1 MTSRLVKRHLSL
13 CLVLV
18 MLLTAMLPVSVFAA
32 GSNDEGSAASG
43 GNAAATTMISD
54 YATFLSCFKVLEG
67 YAQTYAEE
75 NAGEDANALII
86 NYIRTGVE
94 RYTSGTWEMVC
105 GKENTAFT
113 AYVSE
118 QDTANNTSASAL
130 KNINNFTLP
139 NGNKVDLGHVFG
151 AMDVAN
157 YAKVQGMTDAVVQ
170 ARADMGSWAGDI
182 TDLMYCAENV
192 DIADKVDTTE
202 TDVDTLAAN
211 LRARYL
217 GVDYG
222 TLNEVD
228 HSFTDTDLYGDMDA
242 FYLTTEMNRGGV
254 ALSTI
259 IENYFTAGLTDASR
273 ASYFLTNRLGGMVTK
288 DGIRSKVLST
298 YTGNTL
304 IGALESSYSLTDLP
318 NCETLRKA
326 CCYAFAD
333 YLFDLA
339 GDPNGTDP
347 VDPDP
352 VDPDP
357 KPEPKP
363 DNAYYSVFSSD
374 TTTVA
379 PGVTQT
385 INYALTKDDKQ
396 IVYYIATADIA
407 REDVSIHANY
417 HDNDPSQGWAMS
429 RVSDQMAAAQKR
441 HSDPSDAANYVEHYN
456 AVVGVNADFYNMT
469 TGAPGGALVMDGVEY
484 HGGTSENFFAI
495 LKDGTAMIGSSSDY
509 AAYKDQIQE
518 AVGGSVYLVKDGK
531 PVVTSAADYYNS
543 RHSRTCVGITAE
555 GKVIMMVLDGRQE
568 PFSAGGSAEELAQIM
583 LDAGCVTAINLDGG
597 GSTTFVAKQEGSNTL
612 TVVNRPSDGYERSV
626 SSSLMVVSTAPV
638 STELDH
644 ALITSAY
651 DYLTSGATV
660 RLVASGVSASG
671 SAAELP
677 ADITWKSAD
686 ETIGTVSEDGVFTAV
701 KKGSVEIQL
710 LSGDT
715 VIGSKTLTVV
725 EPNGLKFSKTSIN
738 AIYGDSVCL
747 PLVATYN
754 ENPVAVCAGDITFE
768 LSNSAAGTVEAANNG
783 FAFTGSEGSGL
794 RNVTITAMITRD
806 YSISA
811 TIKVAMYSANQA
823 IFDFDNATGGD
834 RTFAWTREVSNAEY
848 LPGGDGETDRYHV
861 IDPSQPMNVTYVF
874 GLDMMTIKMPEKLKP
889 LLSMVA
895 GGDISG
901 ITAWDLLLQ
910 LAERVSPKT
919 EVTVKFQFDQ
929 NVDVDISN
937 LTVSND
943 YFRLTSASMDENN
956 LLTVKCNFIKQS
968 QAIDPETAN
977 PICILSGVKMTAKN
991 GANQTLTI
999 TNAGSIGYDIYLG
1012 ANALYSMAKQT
1023 SFQEQYGIYPYEEPE
1038 NVTHPKGGHFYCES
1052 YQKFTDKFIL
1062 DGTVW
1067 SGWKQINGATYY
1079 FVDNV
1084 AVKGVHKVPGLNDE
1098 SNEYF
1103 YQFNETT
1110 GACEGKVTGLFELD
1124 GARYYAING
1133 VAKSGWWNLTDA
1145 DGENSYYYFDK
1156 ETFKGLNGPSR
1167 AFFENVT
1174 YTFDNG
1180 KLLKGEWLTTD
1191 QGTKY
1196 YYGPTFVQG
1205 KWYTVEGEKYYFD
1218 PQGYRYTGLR
1228 YVKESYNHDDHIYWY
1243 DFGEDG
1249 ICHGVYQHTGL
1260 FYLNGNTYYTIDGMV
1275 CFGLYLAED
1284 GYYYYFGSGNYT
1296 AVKNTRHWVSFPND
1310 TGLAQAFYDFD
1321 ENGRMII
1328 DNPDPSKNGIVNE
1341 DGTLYY
1347 YVNGVRNY
1355 AGLIQIDGDYYY
1367 VNSSCKVVT
1376 SQRYWVSKTNDLLPA
1391 TFYNFDADG
1400 KMTDAPIP
1408 TPDPDPNPNPDPGV
1422 KNGIVNEDGEL
1433 YYYVNGVKTYAG
1445 LIKIDGDYYYVNS
1458 SCKVV
1463 TNCRYWISK
1472 TNDLLPATFYNFD
1485 ADGKMTDAPI
1495 PTPDPDPNPN
1505 PDPEVK
1511 NGIVSEDG
1519 ELYYYVNGVKTYAG
1533 LIQIDG
1539 DYYYVNSSCKVVT
1552 NQRYWIS
1559 KTNDLLPATFY
1570 TFGADGKM
1578 TDAPIPTP
1586 EPDPELKN
1594 GIVSEDGELY
1604 YYVNGVKTYAGLIQ
1618 IDGDYYY
1625 VNSSCKVVTN
1635 QRYWISKT
1643 NDLLPATFYN
1653 FDADGKMTDAP
1664 IPTPEPDPELKNGIV
1679 SEDGELYYYVNGVK
1693 TYAGLIQIDGD
1704 YYYVNSSCKVVTNQR
1719 YWISKTNDLLPA
1731 TFYTFGADG
1740 KMTDA
1745 PIPTPDPDPVDPA
1758 KNGIVSEDGELY
1770 YYVDGVKTY
1779 AGLIKIDGDYY
1790 YVNSSCKVIT
1800 NQRYW
1805 ISKTNDLLPAT
1816 FYTFGAD
1823 GKMVK

>member
-1 MTSRLVKRHLSL
+1 MTSRLMKRHLSL

-130 KNINNFTLP
+130 KNLGNFTLP

-182 TDLMYCAENV
+182 ADLMFCAENV
-192 DIADKVDTTE
+192 DIPEKVDTTE
-202 TDVDTLAAN
+202 TDVDILAAN
-211 LRARYL
+211 IRTKYL

-222 TLNEVD
+222 TLNSVD

-495 LKDGTAMIGSSSDY
+495 LKDGTAMIGGPSDY
-509 AAYKDQIQE
+509 AAYQDQIQE

-638 STELDH
+638 STEFDH

-660 RLVASGVSASG
+660 RLVASGVSVSG

-677 ADITWKSAD
+677 ANLTWKSAD

-738 AIYGDSVCL
+738 AIYGDSVRL

-1084 AVKGVHKVPGLNDE
+1084 AVKGVHKVLGLNDE

-1145 DGENSYYYFDK
+1145 DGSSAYYFFSTK
-1156 ETFKGLNGPSR
+1156 TFQAVDGNQKIDGYNYVFS
-1167 AFFENVT
+1167 NH
-1174 YTFDNG
+1174 
-1180 KLLKGEWLTTD
+1180 KLVRGDFVKDAGGTHYRWAGEWMCNKWLELD
-1191 QGTKY
+1191 GKKY
-1196 YYGPTFVQG
+1196 YLGYGPNGYVQ
-1205 KWYTVEGEKYYFD
+1205 
-1218 PQGYRYTGLR
+1218 TGIF
-1228 YVKESYNHDDHIYWY
+1228 HIYEY
-1243 DFGEDG
+1243 PTRYAADEN
-1249 ICHGVYQHTGL
+1249 GVWQEHLTGL
-1260 FYLNGNTYYTIDGMV
+1260 FDYKGETYYCVAG
-1275 CFGLYLAED
+1275 
-1284 GYYYYFGSGNYT
+1284 
-1296 AVKNTRHWVSFPND
+1296 
-1310 TGLAQAFYDFD
+1310 
-1321 ENGRMII
+1321 II
-1328 DNPDPSKNGIVNE
+1328 QEG
-1341 DGTLYY
+1341 
-1347 YVNGVRNY
+1347 
-1355 AGLIQIDGDYYY
+1355 AGLVRIDGDYYY
-1367 VNSSCKVVT
+1367 FRTSTSTAVKARAYWITVT
-1376 SQRYWVSKTNDLLPA
+1376 NGLLPA
-1391 TFYNFDADG
+1391 GQYTFDADG
-1400 KMTDAPIP
+1400 KMVNPPIV
-1408 TPDPDPNPNPDPGV
+1408 TPDPDPSPEPGV
-1422 KNGIVNEDGEL
+1422 KNGIVAE
-1433 YYYVNGVKTYAG
+1433 NG
-1445 LIKIDGDYYYVNS
+1445 S
-1458 SCKVV
+1458 
-1463 TNCRYWISK
+1463 
-1472 TNDLLPATFYNFD
+1472 
-1485 ADGKMTDAPI
+1485 
-1495 PTPDPDPNPN
+1495 
-1505 PDPEVK
+1505 
-1511 NGIVSEDG
+1511 
-1519 ELYYYVNGVKTYAG
+1519 
-1533 LIQIDG
+1533 
-1539 DYYYVNSSCKVVT
+1539 
-1552 NQRYWIS
+1552 
-1559 KTNDLLPATFY
+1559 
-1570 TFGADGKM
+1570 
-1578 TDAPIPTP
+1578 
-1586 EPDPELKN
+1586 
-1594 GIVSEDGELY
+1594 
-1604 YYVNGVKTYAGLIQ
+1604 
-1618 IDGDYYY
+1618 
-1625 VNSSCKVVTN
+1625 
-1635 QRYWISKT
+1635 
-1643 NDLLPATFYN
+1643 
-1653 FDADGKMTDAP
+1653 
-1664 IPTPEPDPELKNGIV
+1664 
-1679 SEDGELYYYVNGVK
+1679 
-1693 TYAGLIQIDGD
+1693 
-1704 YYYVNSSCKVVTNQR
+1704 
-1719 YWISKTNDLLPA
+1719 
-1731 TFYTFGADG
+1731 
-1740 KMTDA
+1740 
-1745 PIPTPDPDPVDPA
+1745 
-1758 KNGIVSEDGELY
+1758 LY
-1770 YYVDGVKTY
+1770 YYVDGVLTG
-1779 AGLIKIDGDYY
+1779 AGLIRLNGDYY
-1790 YVNSSCKVIT
+1790 YVKTSNCEVVHGRSYWVTDT
-1800 NQRYW
+1800 NG
-1805 ISKTNDLLPAT
+1805 LLPAGP
-1816 FYTFGAD
+1816 YTFGTDGKMINPPVVDPTPDPDPEPEPTPDPDPTPDVKNGIVAENGSLYYYEDGVLTGAGLIRLNGDYYYVKTSNCEVVHGRSYWVTDTNGLLPAGPYTFGTDGKMINPPVVDPTPDPDPEPEPTPDPDPTPDVKNGIVAENGSLYYYVDGVLTGAGLIRLNGDYYYVKTSNCEVVHGRSYWITDTNGLLPAGPYTFDAD
-1823 GKMVK
+1823 GKMVR

>member
-1 MTSRLVKRHLSL
+1 MTRGTMKRYLSM
-13 CLVLV
+13 CLVIV
-18 MLLTAMLPVSVFAA
+18 MLLTTLLPVGAYAA
-32 GSNDEGSAASG
+32 DDSAIEDTATNYEEPVASELEDVSIELEDQESEQADETS
-43 GNAAATTMISD
+43 TVTEISD

-259 IENYFTAGLTDASR
+259 IENYFTAGLTDTSR

-318 NCETLRKA
+318 NYETLRKA

-347 VDPDP
+347 VDPN
-352 VDPDP
+352 PDP
-357 KPEPKP
+357 EPDPEP
-363 DNAYYSVFSSD
+363 DDAYYSVFSSD

-396 IVYYIATADIA
+396 IVYYIATADIS
-407 REDVSIHANY
+407 RDDVSIHANY
-417 HDNDPSQGWAMS
+417 HANDPSQGWAMS
-429 RVSDQMAAAQKR
+429 RVSDQMTAAQKR

-469 TGAPGGALVMDGVEY
+469 TGAPSGALVMEGVEY
-484 HGGTSENFFAI
+484 HSGASANFFAI

-531 PVVTSAADYYNS
+531 SVVTSAADYYNS

-555 GKVIMMVLDGRQE
+555 GKVVLMVLDGRQE

-638 STELDH
+638 STEFDH

-660 RLVASGVSASG
+660 RLIASGVSVSG

-686 ETIGTVSEDGVFTAV
+686 ETIGTVSEGGVFTAV

-738 AIYGDSVCL
+738 AIYGDSVRL

-783 FAFTGSEGSGL
+783 FAFTGSEASGL

-823 IFDFDNATGGD
+823 IFDFDNATSGD
-834 RTFAWTREVSNAEY
+834 RTFAWTRDVSNAEY

-874 GLDMMTIKMPEKLKP
+874 GLDMMTIKVPEKLEP

-910 LAERVSPKT
+910 LAERVSSKT

-929 NVDVDISN
+929 NVAVDISN

-943 YFRLTSASMDENN
+943 YFRLTSASLDENN

-968 QAIDPETAN
+968 QAIDPDTAN
-977 PICILSGVKMTAKN
+977 PICILSGVQLSAKD
-991 GANQTLTI
+991 GAQWDADQCLSIENS
-999 TNAGSIGYDIYLG
+999 GSVGYDIYLG

-1038 NVTHPKGGHFYCES
+1038 NTTHPCGGHFYCES
-1052 YQKFTDKFIL
+1052 YQEFTDRFIL
-1062 DGTVW
+1062 DNGSW
-1067 SGWKQINGATYY
+1067 SGWKTVNGASYY
-1079 FVDNV
+1079 FVENN
-1084 AVKGVHKVPGLNDE
+1084 ALKGIHKVPGLNDE

-1110 GACEGKVTGLFELD
+1110 GACEGKVTGLIEVD
-1124 GARYYAING
+1124 GAWYYAING

-1145 DGENSYYYFDK
+1145 DGNNGYYYFDP
-1156 ETFKGLNGPSR
+1156 ETFQGLDGENSS
-1167 AFFENVT
+1167 FFPNVI
-1174 YTFDNG
+1174 YQFEHG
-1180 KLLKGEWLTTD
+1180 KLVKGAWLATD
-1191 QGTKY
+1191 HGKRY
-1196 YYGPTFVQG
+1196 YYGPGFVQG
-1205 KWYTVEGEKYYFD
+1205 KWYTIEGNLYFFN
-1218 PQGYRYTGLR
+1218 QNGYRYEGLR
-1228 YVKESYNHDDHIYWY
+1228 YVKLRDNHDDPIYWY

-1260 FYLNGNTYYTIDGMV
+1260 FYLNGNTYYTINGMV
-1275 CFGLYLAED
+1275 CNGLYLADD
-1284 GYYYYFGSGNYT
+1284 GYYYYFGSVDYT
-1296 AVKNTRHWVSFPND
+1296 AVKNTRHWVSYPND
-1310 TGLAQAFYDFD
+1310 TGFAPAFYSFD
-1321 ENGRMII
+1321 EDGRMII
-1328 DNPDPSKNGIVNE
+1328 DTPDPSKDGIVNE
-1341 DGTLYY
+1341 DGELYY
-1347 YVNGVRNY
+1347 YVNGVRFY

-1376 SQRYWVSKTNDLLPA
+1376 NQRYWVSKTNDLLPA
-1391 TFYNFDADG
+1391 GFYNFDVDG

-1408 TPDPDPNPNPDPGV
+1408 TPDPDPD
-1422 KNGIVNEDGEL
+1422 
-1433 YYYVNGVKTYAG
+1433 
-1445 LIKIDGDYYYVNS
+1445 
-1458 SCKVV
+1458 
-1463 TNCRYWISK
+1463 
-1472 TNDLLPATFYNFD
+1472 
-1485 ADGKMTDAPI
+1485 
-1495 PTPDPDPNPN
+1495 PN

-1539 DYYYVNSSCKVVT
+1539 DYYYVNSYCKVIT
-1552 NQRYWIS
+1552 NQRYWVS
-1559 KTNDLLPATFY
+1559 KTNDLLTAGFY
-1570 TFGADGKM
+1570 NFGADGKM

-1586 EPDPELKN
+1586 DPDPDPNPDPEVKN

-1625 VNSSCKVVTN
+1625 VNSYCKVITN
-1635 QRYWISKT
+1635 QRYWVSKT
-1643 NDLLPATFYN
+1643 NDLLPAAFYN

-1664 IPTPEPDPELKNGIV
+1664 IPTPDPDPN
-1679 SEDGELYYYVNGVK
+1679 
-1693 TYAGLIQIDGD
+1693 
-1704 YYYVNSSCKVVTNQR
+1704 
-1719 YWISKTNDLLPA
+1719 
-1731 TFYTFGADG
+1731 
-1740 KMTDA
+1740 
-1745 PIPTPDPDPVDPA
+1745 PDPDPEV

-1779 AGLIKIDGDYY
+1779 AGLIQIDGDYY
-1790 YVNSSCKVIT
+1790 YVNSYCKVIT
-1800 NQRYW
+1800 SQRYW
-1805 ISKTNDLLPAT
+1805 VSKTNNLLPAT

-1823 GKMVK
+1823 GKMVR

>member
-130 KNINNFTLP
+130 KNLGNFTLP

-182 TDLMYCAENV
+182 ADLMFCAENV
-192 DIADKVDTTE
+192 DIPEKVDTTE
-202 TDVDTLAAN
+202 TDVDILAAN
-211 LRARYL
+211 IRTKYL

-222 TLNEVD
+222 TLNSVD

-495 LKDGTAMIGSSSDY
+495 LKDGTAMIGGPSDY
-509 AAYKDQIQE
+509 AAYQDQIQE

-638 STELDH
+638 STEFDH

-738 AIYGDSVCL
+738 AIYGDSVRL

-1124 GARYYAING
+1124 GAWYYAIKG

-1145 DGENSYYYFDK
+1145 DGSSAYYFFSTK
-1156 ETFKGLNGPSR
+1156 TFQAVDGNQKIDGYNYVFS
-1167 AFFENVT
+1167 NH
-1174 YTFDNG
+1174 
-1180 KLLKGEWLTTD
+1180 KLVRGDFVKDAGGTHYRWAGEWMCNKWLELD
-1191 QGTKY
+1191 GKKY
-1196 YYGPTFVQG
+1196 YLGYGPNGYVQ
-1205 KWYTVEGEKYYFD
+1205 
-1218 PQGYRYTGLR
+1218 TGIF
-1228 YVKESYNHDDHIYWY
+1228 HIYEY
-1243 DFGEDG
+1243 PTRYAADEN
-1249 ICHGVYQHTGL
+1249 GVWQEHLTGL
-1260 FYLNGNTYYTIDGMV
+1260 FDYKGETYYCVAG
-1275 CFGLYLAED
+1275 
-1284 GYYYYFGSGNYT
+1284 
-1296 AVKNTRHWVSFPND
+1296 
-1310 TGLAQAFYDFD
+1310 
-1321 ENGRMII
+1321 II
-1328 DNPDPSKNGIVNE
+1328 QEG
-1341 DGTLYY
+1341 
-1347 YVNGVRNY
+1347 
-1355 AGLIQIDGDYYY
+1355 AGLVRIDGDYYY
-1367 VNSSCKVVT
+1367 FRTSTSTAVKARAYWITVT
-1376 SQRYWVSKTNDLLPA
+1376 NGLLP
-1391 TFYNFDADG
+1391 TGQYTFDADG
-1400 KMTDAPIP
+1400 KMVNPPIV
-1408 TPDPDPNPNPDPGV
+1408 TPDPDPSPEPGV
-1422 KNGIVNEDGEL
+1422 KNGIVAE
-1433 YYYVNGVKTYAG
+1433 NG
-1445 LIKIDGDYYYVNS
+1445 S
-1458 SCKVV
+1458 
-1463 TNCRYWISK
+1463 
-1472 TNDLLPATFYNFD
+1472 
-1485 ADGKMTDAPI
+1485 
-1495 PTPDPDPNPN
+1495 
-1505 PDPEVK
+1505 
-1511 NGIVSEDG
+1511 
-1519 ELYYYVNGVKTYAG
+1519 
-1533 LIQIDG
+1533 
-1539 DYYYVNSSCKVVT
+1539 
-1552 NQRYWIS
+1552 
-1559 KTNDLLPATFY
+1559 
-1570 TFGADGKM
+1570 
-1578 TDAPIPTP
+1578 
-1586 EPDPELKN
+1586 
-1594 GIVSEDGELY
+1594 
-1604 YYVNGVKTYAGLIQ
+1604 
-1618 IDGDYYY
+1618 
-1625 VNSSCKVVTN
+1625 
-1635 QRYWISKT
+1635 
-1643 NDLLPATFYN
+1643 
-1653 FDADGKMTDAP
+1653 
-1664 IPTPEPDPELKNGIV
+1664 
-1679 SEDGELYYYVNGVK
+1679 
-1693 TYAGLIQIDGD
+1693 
-1704 YYYVNSSCKVVTNQR
+1704 
-1719 YWISKTNDLLPA
+1719 
-1731 TFYTFGADG
+1731 
-1740 KMTDA
+1740 
-1745 PIPTPDPDPVDPA
+1745 
-1758 KNGIVSEDGELY
+1758 LY
-1770 YYVDGVKTY
+1770 YYVDGVLTGV
-1779 AGLIKIDGDYY
+1779 GLIRLNGDYY
-1790 YVNSSCKVIT
+1790 YVKTSNCEVVHGRSYWVTDT
-1800 NQRYW
+1800 NG
-1805 ISKTNDLLPAT
+1805 LLPAGS
-1816 FYTFGAD
+1816 YTFGTD
-1823 GKMVK
+1823 GKMINPPVVDPTPDPDPEPEPTPDPDPTPDVKNGIVAENGSLYYYENGVLTGAGLIQLNGDYYYVKTSNCEVVHGRSYWITVTNGLLPTGQYMFADNGKLIR

>member
-1 MTSRLVKRHLSL
+1 MTSRLMKRHLSL

-130 KNINNFTLP
+130 KNLGNFTLP

-182 TDLMYCAENV
+182 ADLMFCAENV
-192 DIADKVDTTE
+192 DIPEKVDTTE
-202 TDVDTLAAN
+202 TDVDILAAN
-211 LRARYL
+211 IRTKYL

-222 TLNEVD
+222 TLNSVD

-495 LKDGTAMIGSSSDY
+495 LKDGTAMIGGPSDY
-509 AAYKDQIQE
+509 AAYQDQIQE

-638 STELDH
+638 STEFDH

-660 RLVASGVSASG
+660 RLVASGVSVSG

-677 ADITWKSAD
+677 ANLTWKSAD

-738 AIYGDSVCL
+738 AIYGDSVRL

-874 GLDMMTIKMPEKLKP
+874 GLDMMTIKMPEKLEP

-1012 ANALYSMAKQT
+1012 ANALYNMAKQT

-1124 GARYYAING
+1124 GAWYYAIKG

-1145 DGENSYYYFDK
+1145 DGSSAYYFFSTK
-1156 ETFKGLNGPSR
+1156 TFQAVDGNQKIDGYNYVFS
-1167 AFFENVT
+1167 NH
-1174 YTFDNG
+1174 
-1180 KLLKGEWLTTD
+1180 KLVRGDFVKDAGGTHYRWAGEWMCNKWLELD
-1191 QGTKY
+1191 GKKY
-1196 YYGPTFVQG
+1196 YLGYGPNGYVQ
-1205 KWYTVEGEKYYFD
+1205 
-1218 PQGYRYTGLR
+1218 TGIF
-1228 YVKESYNHDDHIYWY
+1228 HIYEY
-1243 DFGEDG
+1243 PTRYAADEN
-1249 ICHGVYQHTGL
+1249 GVWQEHLTGL
-1260 FYLNGNTYYTIDGMV
+1260 FDYKGETYYCVAG
-1275 CFGLYLAED
+1275 
-1284 GYYYYFGSGNYT
+1284 
-1296 AVKNTRHWVSFPND
+1296 
-1310 TGLAQAFYDFD
+1310 
-1321 ENGRMII
+1321 II
-1328 DNPDPSKNGIVNE
+1328 QEG
-1341 DGTLYY
+1341 
-1347 YVNGVRNY
+1347 
-1355 AGLIQIDGDYYY
+1355 AGLVRIDGDYYY
-1367 VNSSCKVVT
+1367 FRTSTSTAVKARAYWITVT
-1376 SQRYWVSKTNDLLPA
+1376 NGLLPA
-1391 TFYNFDADG
+1391 GQYTFDADG
-1400 KMTDAPIP
+1400 KMVNPPIV
-1408 TPDPDPNPNPDPGV
+1408 TPDPDPSPEPGV
-1422 KNGIVNEDGEL
+1422 KNGIVAE
-1433 YYYVNGVKTYAG
+1433 NG
-1445 LIKIDGDYYYVNS
+1445 S
-1458 SCKVV
+1458 
-1463 TNCRYWISK
+1463 
-1472 TNDLLPATFYNFD
+1472 
-1485 ADGKMTDAPI
+1485 
-1495 PTPDPDPNPN
+1495 
-1505 PDPEVK
+1505 
-1511 NGIVSEDG
+1511 
-1519 ELYYYVNGVKTYAG
+1519 
-1533 LIQIDG
+1533 
-1539 DYYYVNSSCKVVT
+1539 
-1552 NQRYWIS
+1552 
-1559 KTNDLLPATFY
+1559 
-1570 TFGADGKM
+1570 
-1578 TDAPIPTP
+1578 
-1586 EPDPELKN
+1586 
-1594 GIVSEDGELY
+1594 
-1604 YYVNGVKTYAGLIQ
+1604 
-1618 IDGDYYY
+1618 
-1625 VNSSCKVVTN
+1625 
-1635 QRYWISKT
+1635 
-1643 NDLLPATFYN
+1643 
-1653 FDADGKMTDAP
+1653 
-1664 IPTPEPDPELKNGIV
+1664 
-1679 SEDGELYYYVNGVK
+1679 
-1693 TYAGLIQIDGD
+1693 
-1704 YYYVNSSCKVVTNQR
+1704 
-1719 YWISKTNDLLPA
+1719 
-1731 TFYTFGADG
+1731 
-1740 KMTDA
+1740 
-1745 PIPTPDPDPVDPA
+1745 
-1758 KNGIVSEDGELY
+1758 LY
-1770 YYVDGVKTY
+1770 YYVDGVLTGVGLIRLNGDYYYVKTSNCEVVHGRNY
-1779 AGLIKIDGDYY
+1779 WVTDTNGLLPAGPYTFGTDGKMINPPVVDPTPDPDPEPEPTPDPDPTPDVKNGIVAENGSLYYYVDGVLTGAGLIQLDGDYY
-1790 YVNSSCKVIT
+1790 YVKTSNCEVVHGRSYWVTDT
-1800 NQRYW
+1800 NG
-1805 ISKTNDLLPAT
+1805 LLPAGP
-1816 FYTFGAD
+1816 YTFGAD

>member
-1 MTSRLVKRHLSL
+1 MTSRLMKRHLSL

-105 GKENTAFT
+105 GKENAAFT

-130 KNINNFTLP
+130 KNLGNFTLP

-182 TDLMYCAENV
+182 ADLMFCAENV
-192 DIADKVDTTE
+192 DIPEKVDTTE
-202 TDVDTLAAN
+202 TDVDILAAN
-211 LRARYL
+211 IRTKYL

-222 TLNEVD
+222 TLNSVD

-495 LKDGTAMIGSSSDY
+495 LKDGTAMIGGPSDY
-509 AAYKDQIQE
+509 AAYQDQIQE

-638 STELDH
+638 STEFDH

-660 RLVASGVSASG
+660 RLVASGVSVSG

-677 ADITWKSAD
+677 ANLTWKSAD

-710 LSGDT
+710 LSGDM

-738 AIYGDSVCL
+738 AIYGDSVRL

-823 IFDFDNATGGD
+823 IFDFDNATSGD
-834 RTFAWTREVSNAEY
+834 RTFAWTRDVSNAEY

-874 GLDMMTIKMPEKLKP
+874 GLDMMTIKMPEKLEP

-1012 ANALYSMAKQT
+1012 ANALYNMAKQT

-1124 GARYYAING
+1124 GAWYYAIKG

-1145 DGENSYYYFDK
+1145 DGSSAYYFFSTK
-1156 ETFKGLNGPSR
+1156 TFQAVDGNQKIDGYNYVFS
-1167 AFFENVT
+1167 NH
-1174 YTFDNG
+1174 
-1180 KLLKGEWLTTD
+1180 KLVRGDFVKDAGGTHYRWAGEWMCNKWLELD
-1191 QGTKY
+1191 GKKY
-1196 YYGPTFVQG
+1196 YLGYGPNGYVQ
-1205 KWYTVEGEKYYFD
+1205 
-1218 PQGYRYTGLR
+1218 TGIF
-1228 YVKESYNHDDHIYWY
+1228 HIYEY
-1243 DFGEDG
+1243 PTRYAADEN
-1249 ICHGVYQHTGL
+1249 GVWQEHLTGL
-1260 FYLNGNTYYTIDGMV
+1260 FDYKGETYYCVAG
-1275 CFGLYLAED
+1275 
-1284 GYYYYFGSGNYT
+1284 
-1296 AVKNTRHWVSFPND
+1296 
-1310 TGLAQAFYDFD
+1310 
-1321 ENGRMII
+1321 II
-1328 DNPDPSKNGIVNE
+1328 QEG
-1341 DGTLYY
+1341 
-1347 YVNGVRNY
+1347 
-1355 AGLIQIDGDYYY
+1355 AGLVRIDGDYYY
-1367 VNSSCKVVT
+1367 FRTSTSTAVKARAYWITVT
-1376 SQRYWVSKTNDLLPA
+1376 NGLLPA
-1391 TFYNFDADG
+1391 GQYTFDADG
-1400 KMTDAPIP
+1400 KMVNPPIV
-1408 TPDPDPNPNPDPGV
+1408 TPDPDPSPEPGV
-1422 KNGIVNEDGEL
+1422 KNGIVAENGSL
-1433 YYYVNGVKTYAG
+1433 YYYEDGVLTGAG
-1445 LIKIDGDYYYVNS
+1445 LIRLNGDYYYVKTSN
-1458 SCKVV
+1458 CEVV
-1463 TNCRYWISK
+1463 HGRSYWVTDTNG
-1472 TNDLLPATFYNFD
+1472 LLPAGPYTFGT
-1485 ADGKMTDAPI
+1485 DGKMINPPVVD
-1495 PTPDPDPNPN
+1495 PTPDPDPE
-1505 PDPEVK
+1505 PE
-1511 NGIVSEDG
+1511 
-1519 ELYYYVNGVKTYAG
+1519 
-1533 LIQIDG
+1533 
-1539 DYYYVNSSCKVVT
+1539 
-1552 NQRYWIS
+1552 
-1559 KTNDLLPATFY
+1559 
-1570 TFGADGKM
+1570 
-1578 TDAPIPTP
+1578 
-1586 EPDPELKN
+1586 
-1594 GIVSEDGELY
+1594 
-1604 YYVNGVKTYAGLIQ
+1604 
-1618 IDGDYYY
+1618 
-1625 VNSSCKVVTN
+1625 
-1635 QRYWISKT
+1635 
-1643 NDLLPATFYN
+1643 
-1653 FDADGKMTDAP
+1653 
-1664 IPTPEPDPELKNGIV
+1664 
-1679 SEDGELYYYVNGVK
+1679 
-1693 TYAGLIQIDGD
+1693 
-1704 YYYVNSSCKVVTNQR
+1704 
-1719 YWISKTNDLLPA
+1719 
-1731 TFYTFGADG
+1731 
-1740 KMTDA
+1740 
-1745 PIPTPDPDPVDPA
+1745 PTPDPDPTPDV
-1758 KNGIVSEDGELY
+1758 KNGIVAENGSLY
-1770 YYVDGVKTY
+1770 YYVDGVLTG
-1779 AGLIKIDGDYY
+1779 AGLIQLDGDYY
-1790 YVNSSCKVIT
+1790 YVKTSNCEVVHGRSYWVTDT
-1800 NQRYW
+1800 NG
-1805 ISKTNDLLPAT
+1805 LLPAGPYT
-1816 FYTFGAD
+1816 FGTDGKMINPPVVDPTPDPDPEPEPTPDPDPTPDVKNGIVAENGSLYYYVDGVLTGAGLIQLDGDYYYVKTSNCEVVHGRSYWVTDTNGLLPAGPYTFGAD

>member
-1 MTSRLVKRHLSL
+1 MTSRLMKRHLSL

-182 TDLMYCAENV
+182 ADLMFCAENV
-192 DIADKVDTTE
+192 DIPEKVDTTE
-202 TDVDTLAAN
+202 TDVDILAAN
-211 LRARYL
+211 IRTKYL

-222 TLNEVD
+222 TLNSVD

-495 LKDGTAMIGSSSDY
+495 LKDGTAMIGGPSDY
-509 AAYKDQIQE
+509 AAYQDQIQE

-638 STELDH
+638 STEFDH

-660 RLVASGVSASG
+660 RLVASGVSVSG

-677 ADITWKSAD
+677 ANLTWKSAD

-738 AIYGDSVCL
+738 AIYGDSVRL

-1145 DGENSYYYFDK
+1145 DGSSAYYFFSTK
-1156 ETFKGLNGPSR
+1156 TFQAVDGNQKIDGYNYVFS
-1167 AFFENVT
+1167 NH
-1174 YTFDNG
+1174 
-1180 KLLKGEWLTTD
+1180 KLVRGDFVKDAGGTHYRWAGEWMCNKWLELD
-1191 QGTKY
+1191 GKKY
-1196 YYGPTFVQG
+1196 YLGYGPNGYVQ
-1205 KWYTVEGEKYYFD
+1205 
-1218 PQGYRYTGLR
+1218 TGIF
-1228 YVKESYNHDDHIYWY
+1228 HIYEY
-1243 DFGEDG
+1243 PTRYAADEN
-1249 ICHGVYQHTGL
+1249 GVWQEHLTGL
-1260 FYLNGNTYYTIDGMV
+1260 FDYKGETYYCVAG
-1275 CFGLYLAED
+1275 
-1284 GYYYYFGSGNYT
+1284 
-1296 AVKNTRHWVSFPND
+1296 
-1310 TGLAQAFYDFD
+1310 
-1321 ENGRMII
+1321 II
-1328 DNPDPSKNGIVNE
+1328 QEG
-1341 DGTLYY
+1341 
-1347 YVNGVRNY
+1347 
-1355 AGLIQIDGDYYY
+1355 AGLVRIDGDYYY
-1367 VNSSCKVVT
+1367 FRTSTSTAVKARAYWITVT
-1376 SQRYWVSKTNDLLPA
+1376 NGLLPA
-1391 TFYNFDADG
+1391 GQYTFDADG
-1400 KMTDAPIP
+1400 KMVNPPIV
-1408 TPDPDPNPNPDPGV
+1408 TPDPDPSPEPGV
-1422 KNGIVNEDGEL
+1422 KNGIVAE
-1433 YYYVNGVKTYAG
+1433 NG
-1445 LIKIDGDYYYVNS
+1445 S
-1458 SCKVV
+1458 
-1463 TNCRYWISK
+1463 
-1472 TNDLLPATFYNFD
+1472 
-1485 ADGKMTDAPI
+1485 
-1495 PTPDPDPNPN
+1495 
-1505 PDPEVK
+1505 
-1511 NGIVSEDG
+1511 
-1519 ELYYYVNGVKTYAG
+1519 
-1533 LIQIDG
+1533 
-1539 DYYYVNSSCKVVT
+1539 
-1552 NQRYWIS
+1552 
-1559 KTNDLLPATFY
+1559 
-1570 TFGADGKM
+1570 
-1578 TDAPIPTP
+1578 
-1586 EPDPELKN
+1586 
-1594 GIVSEDGELY
+1594 
-1604 YYVNGVKTYAGLIQ
+1604 
-1618 IDGDYYY
+1618 
-1625 VNSSCKVVTN
+1625 
-1635 QRYWISKT
+1635 
-1643 NDLLPATFYN
+1643 
-1653 FDADGKMTDAP
+1653 
-1664 IPTPEPDPELKNGIV
+1664 
-1679 SEDGELYYYVNGVK
+1679 
-1693 TYAGLIQIDGD
+1693 
-1704 YYYVNSSCKVVTNQR
+1704 
-1719 YWISKTNDLLPA
+1719 
-1731 TFYTFGADG
+1731 
-1740 KMTDA
+1740 
-1745 PIPTPDPDPVDPA
+1745 
-1758 KNGIVSEDGELY
+1758 LY
-1770 YYVDGVKTY
+1770 YYVDGVLTG
-1779 AGLIKIDGDYY
+1779 AGLIRLNGDYY
-1790 YVNSSCKVIT
+1790 YVKTSNCEVVHGRSYWVTDT
-1800 NQRYW
+1800 NG
-1805 ISKTNDLLPAT
+1805 LLPAGP
-1816 FYTFGAD
+1816 YTFGTDGKMINPPVVDPTPDPDPEPEPTPDPDPTPDVKSGIVAENGSLYYYEDGVLTGAGLIRLNGDYYYVKTSNCEVVHGRSYWVTDTNGLLPAGPYTFGTDGKMINPPVVDPTPDPDPEPEPTPDPDPTPDVKNGIVAENGSLYYYEGGVLTGAGLIRLNGDYYYVKTSNCEVVHGRSYWVTDTNGLLPAGPYTFDAD

>member
-1 MTSRLVKRHLSL
+1 MTSRLMKRHLSL

-32 GSNDEGSAASG
+32 GSNDEGSVASG

-130 KNINNFTLP
+130 KNLGNFTLP

-211 LRARYL
+211 IRTKYL

-222 TLNEVD
+222 TLNSVG
-228 HSFTDTDLYGDMDA
+228 HSFADTDLYGDMDA

-469 TGAPGGALVMDGVEY
+469 TGAPSGALVMDGVEY
-484 HGGTSENFFAI
+484 HGGTSKNFFAI
-495 LKDGTAMIGSSSDY
+495 LKDGTAMIGGPSDY
-509 AAYKDQIQE
+509 AAYQDQIQE

-555 GKVIMMVLDGRQE
+555 GKVVMMVLDGRQE
-568 PFSAGGSAEELAQIM
+568 PFSAGGTAEELAQIM

-638 STELDH
+638 STEFDH

-660 RLVASGVSASG
+660 RLVASGVSVSG

-677 ADITWKSAD
+677 ANLTWKSAD

-738 AIYGDSVCL
+738 AIYGDSVRL

-1145 DGENSYYYFDK
+1145 DGSSAYYFFSTK
-1156 ETFKGLNGPSR
+1156 TFQAVDGNQKIDGYNYVFS
-1167 AFFENVT
+1167 NH
-1174 YTFDNG
+1174 
-1180 KLLKGEWLTTD
+1180 KLVRGDFVKDAGGTHYRWAGEWMCNKWLELD
-1191 QGTKY
+1191 GKKY
-1196 YYGPTFVQG
+1196 YLGYGPNGYVQ
-1205 KWYTVEGEKYYFD
+1205 
-1218 PQGYRYTGLR
+1218 TGIF
-1228 YVKESYNHDDHIYWY
+1228 HIYEY
-1243 DFGEDG
+1243 PTRYAADEN
-1249 ICHGVYQHTGL
+1249 GVWQEHLTGL
-1260 FYLNGNTYYTIDGMV
+1260 FDYKGETYYCVAG
-1275 CFGLYLAED
+1275 
-1284 GYYYYFGSGNYT
+1284 
-1296 AVKNTRHWVSFPND
+1296 
-1310 TGLAQAFYDFD
+1310 
-1321 ENGRMII
+1321 II
-1328 DNPDPSKNGIVNE
+1328 QEG
-1341 DGTLYY
+1341 
-1347 YVNGVRNY
+1347 
-1355 AGLIQIDGDYYY
+1355 AGLVRIDGDYYY
-1367 VNSSCKVVT
+1367 FRTSTSTAVKARAYWITVT
-1376 SQRYWVSKTNDLLPA
+1376 NGLLPA
-1391 TFYNFDADG
+1391 GQYTFDADG
-1400 KMTDAPIP
+1400 KMVNPPIV
-1408 TPDPDPNPNPDPGV
+1408 TPDPDPSPEPGV
-1422 KNGIVNEDGEL
+1422 KNGIVAE
-1433 YYYVNGVKTYAG
+1433 NG
-1445 LIKIDGDYYYVNS
+1445 S
-1458 SCKVV
+1458 
-1463 TNCRYWISK
+1463 
-1472 TNDLLPATFYNFD
+1472 
-1485 ADGKMTDAPI
+1485 
-1495 PTPDPDPNPN
+1495 
-1505 PDPEVK
+1505 
-1511 NGIVSEDG
+1511 
-1519 ELYYYVNGVKTYAG
+1519 
-1533 LIQIDG
+1533 
-1539 DYYYVNSSCKVVT
+1539 
-1552 NQRYWIS
+1552 
-1559 KTNDLLPATFY
+1559 
-1570 TFGADGKM
+1570 
-1578 TDAPIPTP
+1578 
-1586 EPDPELKN
+1586 
-1594 GIVSEDGELY
+1594 
-1604 YYVNGVKTYAGLIQ
+1604 
-1618 IDGDYYY
+1618 
-1625 VNSSCKVVTN
+1625 
-1635 QRYWISKT
+1635 
-1643 NDLLPATFYN
+1643 
-1653 FDADGKMTDAP
+1653 
-1664 IPTPEPDPELKNGIV
+1664 
-1679 SEDGELYYYVNGVK
+1679 
-1693 TYAGLIQIDGD
+1693 
-1704 YYYVNSSCKVVTNQR
+1704 
-1719 YWISKTNDLLPA
+1719 
-1731 TFYTFGADG
+1731 
-1740 KMTDA
+1740 
-1745 PIPTPDPDPVDPA
+1745 
-1758 KNGIVSEDGELY
+1758 LY
-1770 YYVDGVKTY
+1770 YYVDGVLTG
-1779 AGLIKIDGDYY
+1779 AGLIRLNGDYY
-1790 YVNSSCKVIT
+1790 YVKTSNCEVVHGRSYWVTDT
-1800 NQRYW
+1800 NG
-1805 ISKTNDLLPAT
+1805 LLPAGP
-1816 FYTFGAD
+1816 YTFGTDGKMINPPVVDPTPDPDPEPEPTPDPDPTPDVKSGIVAENGSLYYYEDGVLTGAGLIRLNGDYYYVKTSNCEVVHGRSYWVTDTNGLLPAGPYTFGTDGKMINPPVVDPTPDPDPEPEPTPDPDPTPDVKNGIVAENGSLYYYEGGVLTGAGLIRLNGDYYYVKTSNCEVVHGRSYWVTDTNGLLPAGPYTFDAD

>member
-32 GSNDEGSAASG
+32 GSNDEGSVASG

-130 KNINNFTLP
+130 KNLGNFTLP

-211 LRARYL
+211 IRTKYL

-222 TLNEVD
+222 TLNSVG

-417 HDNDPSQGWAMS
+417 HDNDPSQGWVMS

-495 LKDGTAMIGSSSDY
+495 LKDGTAMIGGPSDY
-509 AAYKDQIQE
+509 AAYQDQIQE

-638 STELDH
+638 STEFDH

-660 RLVASGVSASG
+660 RLVASGVSVSG

-738 AIYGDSVCL
+738 AIYGDSVRL
-747 PLVATYN
+747 PLIATYN

-768 LSNSAAGTVEAANNG
+768 LSNSAAGTVEAVNNG

-874 GLDMMTIKMPEKLKP
+874 GLDMMTIKMPEKLEP

-999 TNAGSIGYDIYLG
+999 TSAGSIGYDIYLG

-1124 GARYYAING
+1124 GAWYYAIKG

-1145 DGENSYYYFDK
+1145 DGSSAYYFFSTK
-1156 ETFKGLNGPSR
+1156 TFQAVDGNQKIDGYNYVFS
-1167 AFFENVT
+1167 NH
-1174 YTFDNG
+1174 
-1180 KLLKGEWLTTD
+1180 KLVRGDFVKDAGGTHYRWAGEWMCNKWLELD
-1191 QGTKY
+1191 GKKY
-1196 YYGPTFVQG
+1196 YLGYGPNGYVQ
-1205 KWYTVEGEKYYFD
+1205 
-1218 PQGYRYTGLR
+1218 TGIF
-1228 YVKESYNHDDHIYWY
+1228 HIYEY
-1243 DFGEDG
+1243 PTRYAADEN
-1249 ICHGVYQHTGL
+1249 GVWQEHLTGL
-1260 FYLNGNTYYTIDGMV
+1260 FDYKGETYYCVAG
-1275 CFGLYLAED
+1275 
-1284 GYYYYFGSGNYT
+1284 
-1296 AVKNTRHWVSFPND
+1296 
-1310 TGLAQAFYDFD
+1310 
-1321 ENGRMII
+1321 II
-1328 DNPDPSKNGIVNE
+1328 QEG
-1341 DGTLYY
+1341 
-1347 YVNGVRNY
+1347 
-1355 AGLIQIDGDYYY
+1355 AGLVRIDGDYYY
-1367 VNSSCKVVT
+1367 FRTSTSTAVKARAYWITVT
-1376 SQRYWVSKTNDLLPA
+1376 NGLLP
-1391 TFYNFDADG
+1391 TGQYTFDADG
-1400 KMTDAPIP
+1400 KMVNPPIV
-1408 TPDPDPNPNPDPGV
+1408 TPDPDPSPEPGV
-1422 KNGIVNEDGEL
+1422 KNGIVAE
-1433 YYYVNGVKTYAG
+1433 NG
-1445 LIKIDGDYYYVNS
+1445 S
-1458 SCKVV
+1458 
-1463 TNCRYWISK
+1463 
-1472 TNDLLPATFYNFD
+1472 
-1485 ADGKMTDAPI
+1485 
-1495 PTPDPDPNPN
+1495 
-1505 PDPEVK
+1505 
-1511 NGIVSEDG
+1511 
-1519 ELYYYVNGVKTYAG
+1519 
-1533 LIQIDG
+1533 
-1539 DYYYVNSSCKVVT
+1539 
-1552 NQRYWIS
+1552 
-1559 KTNDLLPATFY
+1559 
-1570 TFGADGKM
+1570 
-1578 TDAPIPTP
+1578 
-1586 EPDPELKN
+1586 
-1594 GIVSEDGELY
+1594 
-1604 YYVNGVKTYAGLIQ
+1604 
-1618 IDGDYYY
+1618 
-1625 VNSSCKVVTN
+1625 
-1635 QRYWISKT
+1635 
-1643 NDLLPATFYN
+1643 
-1653 FDADGKMTDAP
+1653 
-1664 IPTPEPDPELKNGIV
+1664 
-1679 SEDGELYYYVNGVK
+1679 
-1693 TYAGLIQIDGD
+1693 
-1704 YYYVNSSCKVVTNQR
+1704 
-1719 YWISKTNDLLPA
+1719 
-1731 TFYTFGADG
+1731 
-1740 KMTDA
+1740 
-1745 PIPTPDPDPVDPA
+1745 
-1758 KNGIVSEDGELY
+1758 LY
-1770 YYVDGVKTY
+1770 YYVDGVLTGV
-1779 AGLIKIDGDYY
+1779 GLIRLNGDYY
-1790 YVNSSCKVIT
+1790 YVKTSNCEVVHGRSYWVTDT
-1800 NQRYW
+1800 NG
-1805 ISKTNDLLPAT
+1805 LLPAGSYT
-1816 FYTFGAD
+1816 FGTDGKMINPPVVDPTPDPDPEPEPTPDPDPTPDVKNGIVAENGSLYYYVDGVLTGVGLIRLNGDYYYVKTSNCEVVHGRSYWVTDTNGLLPAGPYTFGTDGKMINPPVVDPTPDPDPEPEPTPDPDPTPDVKNGIVAENGSLYYYEDGVLTGAGLIRLNGDYYYVKTSNCEVVHGRSYWVTDTNGLLPAGPYTFGAD

>member
-1 MTSRLVKRHLSL
+1 MTSRLMKRHLSL

-130 KNINNFTLP
+130 KNLGNFTLP

-182 TDLMYCAENV
+182 ADLMFCAENV
-192 DIADKVDTTE
+192 DIPEKVDTTE
-202 TDVDTLAAN
+202 TDVDILAAN
-211 LRARYL
+211 IRTKYL

-222 TLNEVD
+222 TLNSVD

-495 LKDGTAMIGSSSDY
+495 LKDGTAMIGGPSDY
-509 AAYKDQIQE
+509 AAYQDQIQE

-638 STELDH
+638 STEFDH

-660 RLVASGVSASG
+660 RLVASGVSVSG

-677 ADITWKSAD
+677 ANLTWKSAD

-738 AIYGDSVCL
+738 AIYGDSVRL

-1145 DGENSYYYFDK
+1145 DGSSAYYFFSTK
-1156 ETFKGLNGPSR
+1156 TFQAVDGNQKIDGYNYVFS
-1167 AFFENVT
+1167 NH
-1174 YTFDNG
+1174 
-1180 KLLKGEWLTTD
+1180 KLVRGDFVKDAGGTHYRWAGEWMCNKWLELD
-1191 QGTKY
+1191 GKKY
-1196 YYGPTFVQG
+1196 YLGYGPNGYVQ
-1205 KWYTVEGEKYYFD
+1205 
-1218 PQGYRYTGLR
+1218 TGIF
-1228 YVKESYNHDDHIYWY
+1228 HIYEY
-1243 DFGEDG
+1243 PTRYAADEN
-1249 ICHGVYQHTGL
+1249 GVWQEHLTGL
-1260 FYLNGNTYYTIDGMV
+1260 FDYKGETYYCVAG
-1275 CFGLYLAED
+1275 
-1284 GYYYYFGSGNYT
+1284 
-1296 AVKNTRHWVSFPND
+1296 
-1310 TGLAQAFYDFD
+1310 
-1321 ENGRMII
+1321 II
-1328 DNPDPSKNGIVNE
+1328 QEG
-1341 DGTLYY
+1341 
-1347 YVNGVRNY
+1347 
-1355 AGLIQIDGDYYY
+1355 AGLVRIDGDYYY
-1367 VNSSCKVVT
+1367 FRTSTSTAVKARAYWITVT
-1376 SQRYWVSKTNDLLPA
+1376 NGLLPA
-1391 TFYNFDADG
+1391 GQYTFDADG
-1400 KMTDAPIP
+1400 KMVNPPIV
-1408 TPDPDPNPNPDPGV
+1408 TPDPDPSPEPGV
-1422 KNGIVNEDGEL
+1422 KNGIVAE
-1433 YYYVNGVKTYAG
+1433 NG
-1445 LIKIDGDYYYVNS
+1445 S
-1458 SCKVV
+1458 
-1463 TNCRYWISK
+1463 
-1472 TNDLLPATFYNFD
+1472 
-1485 ADGKMTDAPI
+1485 
-1495 PTPDPDPNPN
+1495 
-1505 PDPEVK
+1505 
-1511 NGIVSEDG
+1511 
-1519 ELYYYVNGVKTYAG
+1519 
-1533 LIQIDG
+1533 
-1539 DYYYVNSSCKVVT
+1539 
-1552 NQRYWIS
+1552 
-1559 KTNDLLPATFY
+1559 
-1570 TFGADGKM
+1570 
-1578 TDAPIPTP
+1578 
-1586 EPDPELKN
+1586 
-1594 GIVSEDGELY
+1594 
-1604 YYVNGVKTYAGLIQ
+1604 
-1618 IDGDYYY
+1618 
-1625 VNSSCKVVTN
+1625 
-1635 QRYWISKT
+1635 
-1643 NDLLPATFYN
+1643 
-1653 FDADGKMTDAP
+1653 
-1664 IPTPEPDPELKNGIV
+1664 
-1679 SEDGELYYYVNGVK
+1679 
-1693 TYAGLIQIDGD
+1693 
-1704 YYYVNSSCKVVTNQR
+1704 
-1719 YWISKTNDLLPA
+1719 
-1731 TFYTFGADG
+1731 
-1740 KMTDA
+1740 
-1745 PIPTPDPDPVDPA
+1745 
-1758 KNGIVSEDGELY
+1758 LY
-1770 YYVDGVKTY
+1770 YYVDGVLTG
-1779 AGLIKIDGDYY
+1779 AGLIRLNGDYY
-1790 YVNSSCKVIT
+1790 YVKTSNCEVVHGRSYWVTDT
-1800 NQRYW
+1800 NG
-1805 ISKTNDLLPAT
+1805 LLPAGP
-1816 FYTFGAD
+1816 YTFGTD
-1823 GKMVK
+1823 GKMINPPVVDPTPDPDPEPEPTPDPDPTPDVKSGIVAENGSLYYYEDGVLTGAGLIRLNGDYYYVKTSNCEVVHGRSYWVTDTNGLLPAGPYTFGTDGKMINPPVVDPTPDPDPEPEPTPDPDPTPDVKNGIVAENGSLYYYENGVLTGAGLIQLNGDYYYVKTSNCEVVHGRSYWITVTNGLLPTGQYMFADNGKLIR

>member
-1 MTSRLVKRHLSL
+1 MTRGTMKRYLSM
-13 CLVLV
+13 CLVIV
-18 MLLTAMLPVSVFAA
+18 MLLTTLLPVGAYAA
-32 GSNDEGSAASG
+32 DDSAIEDTATNYEEPVASELEDVSIELEDQESEQADETS
-43 GNAAATTMISD
+43 TVTEISD

-259 IENYFTAGLTDASR
+259 IENYFTAGLTDTSR

-318 NCETLRKA
+318 NYETLRKA

-347 VDPDP
+347 VDPN
-352 VDPDP
+352 PDP
-357 KPEPKP
+357 EPDPEP
-363 DNAYYSVFSSD
+363 DDAYYSVFSSD

-396 IVYYIATADIA
+396 IVYYIATADIS
-407 REDVSIHANY
+407 RDDVSIHANY
-417 HDNDPSQGWAMS
+417 HANDPSQGWAMS
-429 RVSDQMAAAQKR
+429 RVSDQMTAAQKR

-469 TGAPGGALVMDGVEY
+469 TGAPSGALVMEGVEY
-484 HGGTSENFFAI
+484 HSGASANFFAI

-531 PVVTSAADYYNS
+531 SVVTSAADYYNS

-555 GKVIMMVLDGRQE
+555 GKVVLMVLDGRQE

-638 STELDH
+638 STEFDH

-660 RLVASGVSASG
+660 RLIASGVSVSG

-686 ETIGTVSEDGVFTAV
+686 ETIGTVSEGGVFTAV

-738 AIYGDSVCL
+738 AIYGDSVRL

-783 FAFTGSEGSGL
+783 FAFTGSEASGL

-823 IFDFDNATGGD
+823 IFDFDNATSGD
-834 RTFAWTREVSNAEY
+834 RTFAWTRDVSNAEY

-874 GLDMMTIKMPEKLKP
+874 GLDMMTIKVPEKLEP

-910 LAERVSPKT
+910 LAERVSSKT

-929 NVDVDISN
+929 NVAVDISN

-943 YFRLTSASMDENN
+943 YFRLTSASLDENN

-968 QAIDPETAN
+968 QAIDPDTAN
-977 PICILSGVKMTAKN
+977 PICILSGVQLSAKD
-991 GANQTLTI
+991 GAQWDADQCLSIENS
-999 TNAGSIGYDIYLG
+999 GSVGYDIYLG

-1038 NVTHPKGGHFYCES
+1038 NTTHPCGGHFYCES
-1052 YQKFTDKFIL
+1052 YQEFTDRFIL
-1062 DGTVW
+1062 DNGSW
-1067 SGWKQINGATYY
+1067 SGWKTVNGASYY
-1079 FVDNV
+1079 FVENN
-1084 AVKGVHKVPGLNDE
+1084 ALKGIHKVPGLNDE

-1110 GACEGKVTGLFELD
+1110 GACEGKVTGLIEVD
-1124 GARYYAING
+1124 GAWYYAING

-1145 DGENSYYYFDK
+1145 DGNNGYYYFDP
-1156 ETFKGLNGPSR
+1156 ETFQGLNGENSS
-1167 AFFENVT
+1167 FFPNVT
-1174 YTFDNG
+1174 YQFENG
-1180 KLLKGEWLTTD
+1180 KLVKGAWLATD
-1191 QGTKY
+1191 HGKRY
-1196 YYGPTFVQG
+1196 YYGPGFVQG
-1205 KWYTVEGEKYYFD
+1205 KWYTIEGNLYFFN
-1218 PQGYRYTGLR
+1218 QNGYRYEGLR
-1228 YVKESYNHDDHIYWY
+1228 YVKLRDNHDDPIYWY

-1260 FYLNGNTYYTIDGMV
+1260 FYLNGNTYYTINGMV
-1275 CFGLYLAED
+1275 CNGLYLADD
-1284 GYYYYFGSGNYT
+1284 GYYYYFGSVDYT
-1296 AVKNTRHWVSFPND
+1296 AVKNTRHWVSYPND
-1310 TGLAQAFYDFD
+1310 TGFAPAFYSFD
-1321 ENGRMII
+1321 EDGRMII
-1328 DNPDPSKNGIVNE
+1328 DTPDPSKDGIVNE
-1341 DGTLYY
+1341 DGELYY
-1347 YVNGVRNY
+1347 YVNGVRFY

-1376 SQRYWVSKTNDLLPA
+1376 NQRYWVSKTNDLLPA
-1391 TFYNFDADG
+1391 GFYNFDVDG

-1408 TPDPDPNPNPDPGV
+1408 TPDPDPD
-1422 KNGIVNEDGEL
+1422 
-1433 YYYVNGVKTYAG
+1433 
-1445 LIKIDGDYYYVNS
+1445 
-1458 SCKVV
+1458 
-1463 TNCRYWISK
+1463 
-1472 TNDLLPATFYNFD
+1472 
-1485 ADGKMTDAPI
+1485 
-1495 PTPDPDPNPN
+1495 PN

-1539 DYYYVNSSCKVVT
+1539 DYYYVNSYCKVIT
-1552 NQRYWIS
+1552 NQRYWVS
-1559 KTNDLLPATFY
+1559 KTNDLLPA
-1570 TFGADGKM
+1570 A
-1578 TDAPIPTP
+1578 
-1586 EPDPELKN
+1586 
-1594 GIVSEDGELY
+1594 
-1604 YYVNGVKTYAGLIQ
+1604 
-1618 IDGDYYY
+1618 
-1625 VNSSCKVVTN
+1625 
-1635 QRYWISKT
+1635 
-1643 NDLLPATFYN
+1643 FYN

-1664 IPTPEPDPELKNGIV
+1664 IPTPDPDPN
-1679 SEDGELYYYVNGVK
+1679 
-1693 TYAGLIQIDGD
+1693 
-1704 YYYVNSSCKVVTNQR
+1704 
-1719 YWISKTNDLLPA
+1719 
-1731 TFYTFGADG
+1731 
-1740 KMTDA
+1740 
-1745 PIPTPDPDPVDPA
+1745 PDPDPEV

-1779 AGLIKIDGDYY
+1779 AGLIQIDGDYY
-1790 YVNSSCKVIT
+1790 YVNSYCKVIT
-1800 NQRYW
+1800 SQRYW
-1805 ISKTNDLLPAT
+1805 VSKTNNLLPAT

-1823 GKMVK
+1823 GKMVR

>member
-18 MLLTAMLPVSVFAA
+18 ILLTAMLPVSVFAA

-130 KNINNFTLP
+130 KNLGNFTLP

-157 YAKVQGMTDAVVQ
+157 YAKVQGMTAAVVQ

-182 TDLMYCAENV
+182 ADLMFCAENV
-192 DIADKVDTTE
+192 DIPDKVDTSEENVE
-202 TDVDTLAAN
+202 TLSAN
-211 LRARYL
+211 IRAKYL
-217 GVDYG
+217 GVDFG

-242 FYLTTEMNRGGV
+242 FYLTTEMNRGDV

-417 HDNDPSQGWAMS
+417 HANDPSQGWAMS

-441 HSDPSDAANYVEHYN
+441 HSDPSDTANYVEHYN

-469 TGAPGGALVMDGVEY
+469 TGAPGGALVMEGVEY

-531 PVVTSAADYYNS
+531 SVVTSAADYYNS

-555 GKVIMMVLDGRQE
+555 GKVVMMVLDGRQE

-597 GSTTFVAKQEGSNTL
+597 GSTTFVAKQEGSDTL

-638 STELDH
+638 STEFDH

-660 RLVASGVSASG
+660 RLVASGVSVSG

-738 AIYGDSVCL
+738 AIYGDSVRL

-811 TIKVAMYSANQA
+811 AIKVAMYSANQA

-874 GLDMMTIKMPEKLKP
+874 GLDMMTIKVPEKLEP

-999 TNAGSIGYDIYLG
+999 TSAGSIGYDIYLG
-1012 ANALYSMAKQT
+1012 ANALYSMACQT
-1023 SFQEQYGIYPYEEPE
+1023 SFQEKYGIYPYEEPE

-1067 SGWKQINGATYY
+1067 SGWKTVNGTSYY
-1079 FVDNV
+1079 FVENN
-1084 AVKGVHKVPGLNDE
+1084 ALKGIHKVPGLNDE

-1133 VAKSGWWNLTDA
+1133 ILRSGWWSLLDEN
-1145 DGENSYYYFDK
+1145 GEESYYYFDK
-1156 ETFKGLNGPSR
+1156 NTFKGLNGKTQR
-1167 AFFENVT
+1167 FFANLT
-1174 YTFDNG
+1174 YEFENG
-1180 KLLKGEWLTTD
+1180 KLIRGDWLTTNS
-1191 QGTKY
+1191 GTKY
-1196 YYGPTFVQG
+1196 YYGPVYVYG
-1205 KWYTVEGEKYYFD
+1205 KWFAVDGNRYYFD
-1218 PQGYRYTGLR
+1218 QNGYRYEGLR
-1228 YVKESYNHDDHIYWY
+1228 YVKETNNHDDPGYWY
-1243 DFGEDG
+1243 NFGEDG
-1249 ICHGVYQHTGL
+1249 VFHGVYQHTGL
-1260 FYLNGNTYYTIDGMV
+1260 FQLNGDTYYTINGTV
-1275 CFGLYLAED
+1275 CNGLYLAED
-1284 GYYYYFGSGNYT
+1284 GYYYYFASNYK
-1296 AVKNTRHWVSFPND
+1296 AVKNGRYWVSYPND
-1310 TGLAQAFYDFD
+1310 TGFAEGFYNFD
-1321 ENGRMII
+1321 ENGHMIVKT
-1328 DNPDPSKNGIVNE
+1328 NPNYNGIVE
-1341 DGTLYY
+1341 VDGEYWY
-1347 YVNGVRNY
+1347 YVNGIPTY

-1376 SQRYWVSKTNDLLPA
+1376 TPHYWVNRSNGLLPA
-1391 TFYNFDADG
+1391 GFYDFGADG
-1400 KMTDAPIP
+1400 KMLNPPTV
-1408 TPDPDPNPNPDPGV
+1408 TPDPD
-1422 KNGIVNEDGEL
+1422 
-1433 YYYVNGVKTYAG
+1433 
-1445 LIKIDGDYYYVNS
+1445 
-1458 SCKVV
+1458 
-1463 TNCRYWISK
+1463 
-1472 TNDLLPATFYNFD
+1472 
-1485 ADGKMTDAPI
+1485 
-1495 PTPDPDPNPN
+1495 

-1519 ELYYYVNGVKTYAG
+1519 ELYYYVDGVKTYAG

-1552 NQRYWIS
+1552 TPHYWVNRS
-1559 KTNDLLPATFY
+1559 NGLLPAGFY
-1570 TFGADGKM
+1570 DFGADGKM
-1578 TDAPIPTP
+1578 LNPPTVTP
-1586 EPDPELKN
+1586 DPDPDPEVKN

-1604 YYVNGVKTYAGLIQ
+1604 YYVDGVKTYAGLIQ

-1625 VNSSCKVVTN
+1625 VNSSCKVVTTPH
-1635 QRYWISKT
+1635 YWVNRS
-1643 NDLLPATFYN
+1643 NGLLPAGFYD
-1653 FDADGKMTDAP
+1653 FGADGKMLNP
-1664 IPTPEPDPELKNGIV
+1664 PTVTPDPDPDPEVKNGIV
-1679 SEDGELYYYVNGVK
+1679 SEDGELYYYVDGVK

-1704 YYYVNSSCKVVTNQR
+1704 YYYVNSSCKVVTTPH
-1719 YWISKTNDLLPA
+1719 YWVNRSNGLLPA
-1731 TFYTFGADG
+1731 GFYD
-1740 KMTDA
+1740 
-1745 PIPTPDPDPVDPA
+1745 
-1758 KNGIVSEDGELY
+1758 
-1770 YYVDGVKTY
+1770 
-1779 AGLIKIDGDYY
+1779 
-1790 YVNSSCKVIT
+1790 
-1800 NQRYW
+1800 
-1805 ISKTNDLLPAT
+1805 
-1816 FYTFGAD
+1816 FGAD
-1823 GKMVK
+1823 GKMVR

>member
-75 NAGEDANALII
+75 NTGEDANALII

-118 QDTANNTSASAL
+118 RDTANNTSASAL
-130 KNINNFTLP
+130 KNLGNFTLP

-157 YAKVQGMTDAVVQ
+157 YAKMQGMTDAVVQ

-211 LRARYL
+211 IRARYL

-242 FYLTTEMNRGGV
+242 FYLMTEMNHGGV

-259 IENYFTAGLTDASR
+259 IENYFTAGLTDTSR

-304 IGALESSYSLTDLP
+304 IGALESSYSLTDLS
-318 NCETLRKA
+318 NYETLRKA

-352 VDPDP
+352 DPEPDP
-357 KPEPKP
+357 EP
-363 DNAYYSVFSSD
+363 DDAYYSVFSSD

-396 IVYYIATADIA
+396 IVYYIATADIS
-407 REDVSIHANY
+407 RDDVSIFANY
-417 HDNDPSQGWAMS
+417 HANDPSQGWAMS

-441 HSDPSDAANYVEHYN
+441 HSDPSDTANYVEHYN

-469 TGAPGGALVMDGVEY
+469 NGVPGGALVMDGVEY

-531 PVVTSAADYYNS
+531 SVVTSAADYYNS

-555 GKVIMMVLDGRQE
+555 GKVVMMVLDGRQE

-638 STELDH
+638 STEFDH

-651 DYLTSGATV
+651 DYLTSGAAV
-660 RLVASGVSASG
+660 RLIASGVSVSG

-738 AIYGDSVCL
+738 AIYGDSVRL

-783 FAFTGSEGSGL
+783 FAFTGSEESGL

-874 GLDMMTIKMPEKLKP
+874 GLDMMTIKVPEKLEP

-1012 ANALYSMAKQT
+1012 ANALYNMAKQT

-1124 GARYYAING
+1124 GAWYYAIKG

-1145 DGENSYYYFDK
+1145 DGSSAYYFFSTK
-1156 ETFKGLNGPSR
+1156 TFQAVDGNQKIDGYNYVFS
-1167 AFFENVT
+1167 NH
-1174 YTFDNG
+1174 
-1180 KLLKGEWLTTD
+1180 KLVRGDFVKDAGGTHYRWAGEWMCNKWLELD
-1191 QGTKY
+1191 GKKY
-1196 YYGPTFVQG
+1196 YLGYGPNGYVQ
-1205 KWYTVEGEKYYFD
+1205 
-1218 PQGYRYTGLR
+1218 TGIF
-1228 YVKESYNHDDHIYWY
+1228 HIYEY
-1243 DFGEDG
+1243 PTRYAADEN
-1249 ICHGVYQHTGL
+1249 GVWQEHLTGL
-1260 FYLNGNTYYTIDGMV
+1260 FDYKGETYYCVAG
-1275 CFGLYLAED
+1275 
-1284 GYYYYFGSGNYT
+1284 
-1296 AVKNTRHWVSFPND
+1296 
-1310 TGLAQAFYDFD
+1310 
-1321 ENGRMII
+1321 II
-1328 DNPDPSKNGIVNE
+1328 QEG
-1341 DGTLYY
+1341 
-1347 YVNGVRNY
+1347 
-1355 AGLIQIDGDYYY
+1355 AGLVRIDGDYYY
-1367 VNSSCKVVT
+1367 FRTSTSTAVKARAYWITVT
-1376 SQRYWVSKTNDLLPA
+1376 NGLLPA
-1391 TFYNFDADG
+1391 GQYTFDADG
-1400 KMTDAPIP
+1400 KMVNPPIV
-1408 TPDPDPNPNPDPGV
+1408 TPDPDPSPEPGV
-1422 KNGIVNEDGEL
+1422 KNGIVAE
-1433 YYYVNGVKTYAG
+1433 NG
-1445 LIKIDGDYYYVNS
+1445 S
-1458 SCKVV
+1458 
-1463 TNCRYWISK
+1463 
-1472 TNDLLPATFYNFD
+1472 
-1485 ADGKMTDAPI
+1485 
-1495 PTPDPDPNPN
+1495 
-1505 PDPEVK
+1505 
-1511 NGIVSEDG
+1511 
-1519 ELYYYVNGVKTYAG
+1519 
-1533 LIQIDG
+1533 
-1539 DYYYVNSSCKVVT
+1539 
-1552 NQRYWIS
+1552 
-1559 KTNDLLPATFY
+1559 
-1570 TFGADGKM
+1570 
-1578 TDAPIPTP
+1578 
-1586 EPDPELKN
+1586 
-1594 GIVSEDGELY
+1594 
-1604 YYVNGVKTYAGLIQ
+1604 
-1618 IDGDYYY
+1618 
-1625 VNSSCKVVTN
+1625 
-1635 QRYWISKT
+1635 
-1643 NDLLPATFYN
+1643 
-1653 FDADGKMTDAP
+1653 
-1664 IPTPEPDPELKNGIV
+1664 
-1679 SEDGELYYYVNGVK
+1679 
-1693 TYAGLIQIDGD
+1693 
-1704 YYYVNSSCKVVTNQR
+1704 
-1719 YWISKTNDLLPA
+1719 
-1731 TFYTFGADG
+1731 
-1740 KMTDA
+1740 
-1745 PIPTPDPDPVDPA
+1745 
-1758 KNGIVSEDGELY
+1758 LY
-1770 YYVDGVKTY
+1770 YYVDGVLTGV
-1779 AGLIKIDGDYY
+1779 GLIRLNGDYY
-1790 YVNSSCKVIT
+1790 YVKTSNCEVVHGRSYWVTDT
-1800 NQRYW
+1800 NG
-1805 ISKTNDLLPAT
+1805 LLPAGPYT
-1816 FYTFGAD
+1816 FGTDGKMINPPVVDPTPDPDPEPEPTPDPDPTPDVKNGIVAENGSLYYYVDGVLTGVGLIRLNGDYYYVKTSNCEVVHGRSYWVTDTNGLLPAGPYTFGTDGKMINPPVVDPTPDPDPEPEPTPDPDPTPDVKNGIVAENGSLYYYEDGVLTGAGLIRLNGDYYYVKTSNCEVVHGRSYWVTDTNGLLPAGPYTFGAD

>member
-1 MTSRLVKRHLSL
+1 MTSRLMKRHLSL

-43 GNAAATTMISD
+43 GDAAATTMISD

-130 KNINNFTLP
+130 KNLGNFTLP

-182 TDLMYCAENV
+182 ADLMFCAENV
-192 DIADKVDTTE
+192 DIPEKVDTTE
-202 TDVDTLAAN
+202 TDVDILAAN
-211 LRARYL
+211 IRTKYL

-222 TLNEVD
+222 TLNSVD

-495 LKDGTAMIGSSSDY
+495 LKDGTAMIGGPSDY
-509 AAYKDQIQE
+509 AAYQDQIQE

-638 STELDH
+638 STEFDH

-660 RLVASGVSASG
+660 RLVASGVSVSG

-677 ADITWKSAD
+677 ANLTWKSAD

-738 AIYGDSVCL
+738 AIYGDSVRL

-823 IFDFDNATGGD
+823 IFDFDNATSGD
-834 RTFAWTREVSNAEY
+834 RTFAWTRDVSNAEY

-874 GLDMMTIKMPEKLKP
+874 GLDMMTIKVPEKLEP

-1012 ANALYSMAKQT
+1012 ANALYNMAKQT

-1124 GARYYAING
+1124 GAWYYAIKG

-1145 DGENSYYYFDK
+1145 DGSSAYYFFSTK
-1156 ETFKGLNGPSR
+1156 TFQAVDGNQKIDGYNYVFS
-1167 AFFENVT
+1167 NH
-1174 YTFDNG
+1174 
-1180 KLLKGEWLTTD
+1180 KLVRGDFVKDAGGTHYRWAGEWMCNKWLELD
-1191 QGTKY
+1191 GKKY
-1196 YYGPTFVQG
+1196 YLGYGPNGYVQ
-1205 KWYTVEGEKYYFD
+1205 
-1218 PQGYRYTGLR
+1218 TGIF
-1228 YVKESYNHDDHIYWY
+1228 HIYEY
-1243 DFGEDG
+1243 PTRYAADEN
-1249 ICHGVYQHTGL
+1249 GVWQEHLTGL
-1260 FYLNGNTYYTIDGMV
+1260 FDYKGETYYCVAG
-1275 CFGLYLAED
+1275 
-1284 GYYYYFGSGNYT
+1284 
-1296 AVKNTRHWVSFPND
+1296 
-1310 TGLAQAFYDFD
+1310 
-1321 ENGRMII
+1321 II
-1328 DNPDPSKNGIVNE
+1328 QEG
-1341 DGTLYY
+1341 
-1347 YVNGVRNY
+1347 
-1355 AGLIQIDGDYYY
+1355 AGLVRIDGDYYY
-1367 VNSSCKVVT
+1367 FRTSTSTAVKARAYWITVT
-1376 SQRYWVSKTNDLLPA
+1376 NGLLPA
-1391 TFYNFDADG
+1391 GQYTFDADG
-1400 KMTDAPIP
+1400 KMVNPPIV
-1408 TPDPDPNPNPDPGV
+1408 TPDPDPSPEPGV
-1422 KNGIVNEDGEL
+1422 KNGIVAENGSL
-1433 YYYVNGVKTYAG
+1433 YYYEDGVLTGAG
-1445 LIKIDGDYYYVNS
+1445 LIRLNGDYYYVKTSN
-1458 SCKVV
+1458 CEVV
-1463 TNCRYWISK
+1463 HGRSYWVTDTNG
-1472 TNDLLPATFYNFD
+1472 LLPAGPYTFGT
-1485 ADGKMTDAPI
+1485 DGKMINPPVVD
-1495 PTPDPDPNPN
+1495 PTPDPDPE
-1505 PDPEVK
+1505 PE
-1511 NGIVSEDG
+1511 
-1519 ELYYYVNGVKTYAG
+1519 
-1533 LIQIDG
+1533 
-1539 DYYYVNSSCKVVT
+1539 
-1552 NQRYWIS
+1552 
-1559 KTNDLLPATFY
+1559 
-1570 TFGADGKM
+1570 
-1578 TDAPIPTP
+1578 
-1586 EPDPELKN
+1586 
-1594 GIVSEDGELY
+1594 
-1604 YYVNGVKTYAGLIQ
+1604 
-1618 IDGDYYY
+1618 
-1625 VNSSCKVVTN
+1625 
-1635 QRYWISKT
+1635 
-1643 NDLLPATFYN
+1643 
-1653 FDADGKMTDAP
+1653 
-1664 IPTPEPDPELKNGIV
+1664 
-1679 SEDGELYYYVNGVK
+1679 
-1693 TYAGLIQIDGD
+1693 
-1704 YYYVNSSCKVVTNQR
+1704 
-1719 YWISKTNDLLPA
+1719 
-1731 TFYTFGADG
+1731 
-1740 KMTDA
+1740 
-1745 PIPTPDPDPVDPA
+1745 PTPDPDPTPDV
-1758 KNGIVSEDGELY
+1758 KNGIVAENGSLY
-1770 YYVDGVKTY
+1770 YYVDGVLTG
-1779 AGLIKIDGDYY
+1779 AGLIRLNGDYY
-1790 YVNSSCKVIT
+1790 YVKTSNCEVVHGRSYWVTDT
-1800 NQRYW
+1800 NG
-1805 ISKTNDLLPAT
+1805 LLPAGP
-1816 FYTFGAD
+1816 YTFGAD

>member
-1 MTSRLVKRHLSL
+1 MTRGTMKRYLSM
-13 CLVLV
+13 CLVIV
-18 MLLTAMLPVSVFAA
+18 MLLTTLLPVGAYAA
-32 GSNDEGSAASG
+32 DDSAIEDTATNYEEPVASELEDVSIELEDQESEQADETS
-43 GNAAATTMISD
+43 TVTEISD

-259 IENYFTAGLTDASR
+259 IENYFTAGLTDTSR

-318 NCETLRKA
+318 NYETLRKA

-347 VDPDP
+347 VDPN
-352 VDPDP
+352 PDP
-357 KPEPKP
+357 EPDPEP
-363 DNAYYSVFSSD
+363 DDAYYSVFSSD

-396 IVYYIATADIA
+396 IVYYIATADIS
-407 REDVSIHANY
+407 RDDVSIHANY
-417 HDNDPSQGWAMS
+417 HANDPSQGWAMS
-429 RVSDQMAAAQKR
+429 RVSDQMTAAQKR

-469 TGAPGGALVMDGVEY
+469 TGAPSGALVMEGVEY
-484 HGGTSENFFAI
+484 HSGASANFFAI

-531 PVVTSAADYYNS
+531 SVVTSAADYYNS

-555 GKVIMMVLDGRQE
+555 GKVVLMVLDGRQE

-638 STELDH
+638 STEFDH

-660 RLVASGVSASG
+660 RLIASGVSVSG

-686 ETIGTVSEDGVFTAV
+686 ETIGTVSEGGVFTAV

-738 AIYGDSVCL
+738 AIYGDSVRL

-783 FAFTGSEGSGL
+783 FAFTGSEASGL

-823 IFDFDNATGGD
+823 IFDFDNATSGD
-834 RTFAWTREVSNAEY
+834 RTFAWTRDVSNAEY

-874 GLDMMTIKMPEKLKP
+874 GLDMMTIKVPEKLEP

-910 LAERVSPKT
+910 LAERVSSKT

-929 NVDVDISN
+929 NVAVDISN

-943 YFRLTSASMDENN
+943 YFRLTSASLDENN

-968 QAIDPETAN
+968 QAIDPDTAN
-977 PICILSGVKMTAKN
+977 PICILSGVQLSAKD
-991 GANQTLTI
+991 GAQWDADQCLSIENS
-999 TNAGSIGYDIYLG
+999 GSVGYDIYLG

-1038 NVTHPKGGHFYCES
+1038 NTTHPCGGHFYCES
-1052 YQKFTDKFIL
+1052 YQEFTDRFIL
-1062 DGTVW
+1062 DNGSW
-1067 SGWKQINGATYY
+1067 SGWKTVNGASYY
-1079 FVDNV
+1079 FVENN
-1084 AVKGVHKVPGLNDE
+1084 ALKGIHKVPGLNDE

-1110 GACEGKVTGLFELD
+1110 GACEGKVTGLIEVD
-1124 GARYYAING
+1124 GAWYYAING

-1145 DGENSYYYFDK
+1145 DGNNGYYYFDP
-1156 ETFKGLNGPSR
+1156 ETFQGLDGENSS
-1167 AFFENVT
+1167 FFPNVI
-1174 YTFDNG
+1174 YQFENG
-1180 KLLKGEWLTTD
+1180 KLVKGAWLATD
-1191 QGTKY
+1191 HGKRY
-1196 YYGPTFVQG
+1196 YYGPGFVQG
-1205 KWYTVEGEKYYFD
+1205 KWYTIEGNLYFFNQD
-1218 PQGYRYTGLR
+1218 GYRYEGLR
-1228 YVKESYNHDDHIYWY
+1228 YVKLRDNHDDPIYWY
-1243 DFGEDG
+1243 DFGADG

-1260 FYLNGNTYYTIDGMV
+1260 FYLNGNTYYTINGMV
-1275 CFGLYLAED
+1275 CNGLYLAED
-1284 GYYYYFGSGNYT
+1284 GYYYYFGSVDYT
-1296 AVKNTRHWVSFPND
+1296 AVKNTRHWVSYPND
-1310 TGLAQAFYDFD
+1310 TGFAPAFYSFD

-1328 DNPDPSKNGIVNE
+1328 DTPDPSKDGIVNE
-1341 DGTLYY
+1341 NGELYY
-1347 YVNGVRNY
+1347 YANGVRFY

-1376 SQRYWVSKTNDLLPA
+1376 NQRYWVSKTNDLLPA
-1391 TFYNFDADG
+1391 GFYNFDVDGKMTDAPIPTPDPDPEVKNGIVNEDGELYYYVDGVKTYAGLIQINGDYYVNSYCKVITNQRYWVSKTNDLLTAGFYNFGADG

-1408 TPDPDPNPNPDPGV
+1408 TPDPDPD
-1422 KNGIVNEDGEL
+1422 
-1433 YYYVNGVKTYAG
+1433 
-1445 LIKIDGDYYYVNS
+1445 
-1458 SCKVV
+1458 
-1463 TNCRYWISK
+1463 
-1472 TNDLLPATFYNFD
+1472 
-1485 ADGKMTDAPI
+1485 
-1495 PTPDPDPNPN
+1495 PN

-1539 DYYYVNSSCKVVT
+1539 NYYYVNSYCKVIT
-1552 NQRYWIS
+1552 NQRYWVS
-1559 KTNDLLPATFY
+1559 KTNDLLPAAFY
-1570 TFGADGKM
+1570 NFDAEGKM

-1586 EPDPELKN
+1586 DPDPDPNPNPEVKN

-1604 YYVNGVKTYAGLIQ
+1604 YYVNG
-1618 IDGDYYY
+1618 D
-1625 VNSSCKVVTN
+1625 
-1635 QRYWISKT
+1635 
-1643 NDLLPATFYN
+1643 
-1653 FDADGKMTDAP
+1653 
-1664 IPTPEPDPELKNGIV
+1664 
-1679 SEDGELYYYVNGVK
+1679 
-1693 TYAGLIQIDGD
+1693 
-1704 YYYVNSSCKVVTNQR
+1704 
-1719 YWISKTNDLLPA
+1719 
-1731 TFYTFGADG
+1731 
-1740 KMTDA
+1740 
-1745 PIPTPDPDPVDPA
+1745 
-1758 KNGIVSEDGELY
+1758 
-1770 YYVDGVKTY
+1770 KTY

-1790 YVNSSCKVIT
+1790 YVNSYCKVIT
-1800 NQRYW
+1800 SQRYW
-1805 ISKTNDLLPAT
+1805 VSKTNNLLPAT

-1823 GKMVK
+1823 GKMVR